1 MMDQQPLQDSDLP
14 AAATLDR
21 GEARPLNESSTP
33 LPGEKES
40 GHTADGGTP
49 DTRDPS
55 EGDVMLKMQSSY
67 DR

>member
-1 MMDQQPLQDSDLP
+1 MMDQQPLQDSHLP

-33 LPGEKES
+33 LPGEKE
-40 GHTADGGTP
+40 GDHTADGATP
-49 DTRDPS
+49 DTRDPA
-55 EGDVMLKMQSSY
+55 EGDEILKMQSSY